1 MLQVAVDPGKVPAL
15 VFERSPGYWQTV
27 GRRFMRDRVAIGAAV
42 VVTIL
47 LILAVFGPWLVP
59 SDPYAS
65 SMMKRLK
72 PIGFEGHPL
81 GTDNLGRDMLSRVIY
96 GARTSLIVGICA
108 PLLGFLIGG
117 AIGMSAGY
125 FRGKVDM
132 LAVGFIDILLA
143 FPSLVLAL
151 TFTAYLGQ
159 SLFNVTLA
167 LGILSI
173 PAAAR
178 VARANTLAWANRD
191 FVLAARTIG
200 ASDWRI
206 LTREILPN
214 LLPPMFAFW
223 LVAISVIIVAESA
236 LSFLGLGIPAPQP
249 SWGGMIADGREALDV
264 APHTALI
271 PAAVMF
277 ATVLS
282 LNFVGDMVRNMVD
295 PRRSAL

>member
-1 MLQVAVDPGKVPAL
+1 MSVSAAEPASAARPKRRLSWAVVLPLGWVAL
-15 VFERSPGYWQTV
+15 VVFA
-27 GRRFMRDRVAIGAAV
+27 AIAADW
-42 VVTIL
+42 L
-47 LILAVFGPWLVP
+47 GLPDPAAQELILRRKPP
-59 SDPYAS
+59 SAEF
-65 SMMKRLK
+65 L
-72 PIGFEGHPL
+72 L
-81 GTDNLGRDMLSRVIY
+81 GTDNLGRDMLSRIIY
-96 GARTSLIVGICA
+96 GARTSLIVGLCA
-108 PLLGFLIGG
+108 PLLGFLVGG

-125 FRGKVDM
+125 FRGKVDL
-132 LAVGFIDILLA
+132 LAVGLIDILLA
-143 FPSLVLAL
+143 FPALVLAL

-178 VARANTLAWANRD
+178 VSRANTLAWANRD

-200 ASDWRI
+200 ASNWRI
-206 LTREILPN
+206 LTHEILPN

-223 LVAISVIIVAESA
+223 LVAVSVIIVAEGA

-264 APHTALI
+264 APHTALV

-282 LNFVGDMVRNMVD
+282 LNFLGDTVRNLVD
-295 PRRSAL
+295 PRRSSL

>member
-1 MLQVAVDPGKVPAL
+1 MSASAAEPLVPA
-15 VFERSPGYWQTV
+15 RR
-27 GRRFMRDRVAIGAAV
+27 GRRMPWAIALPLAWVAV
-42 VVTIL
+42 VVFCAVAANWL
-47 LILAVFGPWLVP
+47 GLPDPAAQELILRRKPP
-59 SDPYAS
+59 SAEF
-65 SMMKRLK
+65 L
-72 PIGFEGHPL
+72 L
-81 GTDNLGRDMLSRVIY
+81 GTDNLGRDMLSRIIY
-96 GARTSLIVGICA
+96 GARTSLIVGLCA
-108 PLLGFLIGG
+108 PAFGFLIGG
-117 AIGMSAGY
+117 AIGMCAGY
-125 FRGKVDM
+125 YRGKVD
-132 LAVGFIDILLA
+132 LIAVGIIDVLLA
-143 FPSLVLAL
+143 FPALVLAL

-178 VARANTLAWANRD
+178 VSRANTLAWANRD

-200 ASDWRI
+200 ASNWRI

-223 LVAISVIIVAESA
+223 LVAISVIIVAEGA

-264 APHTALI
+264 APYTALI

-282 LNFVGDMVRNMVD
+282 LNFVGDMVRNRVD
-295 PRRSAL
+295 PLRSAL

>member
-1 MLQVAVDPGKVPAL
+1 MSASAIEPA
-15 VFERSPGYWQTV
+15 
-27 GRRFMRDRVAIGAAV
+27 AAV
-42 VVTIL
+42 APPKRRIPWAVTLPLAWVSIVVIAAVSANWIGL
-47 LILAVFGPWLVP
+47 PDPAEQELILRRKPP
-59 SDPYAS
+59 SAEF
-65 SMMKRLK
+65 L
-72 PIGFEGHPL
+72 L
-81 GTDNLGRDMLSRVIY
+81 GTDNLGRNMLSRIVH
-96 GARTSLIVGICA
+96 GARTSLIVGLCA
-108 PLLGFLIGG
+108 PAFGFLIGG
-117 AIGMSAGY
+117 AIGMAAGY
-125 FRGKVDM
+125 FRGKIDL
-132 LAVGFIDILLA
+132 LAVGFIDVLLA
-143 FPSLVLAL
+143 FPALVLAL

-206 LTREILPN
+206 ITREILPN

-223 LVAISVIIVAESA
+223 LVAMSVIIVAEGA

-264 APHTALI
+264 APHTALV

-277 ATVLS
+277 LTVLS
-282 LNFVGDMVRNMVD
+282 LNFLGDIVRNRVD
-295 PRRSAL
+295 PRRSSL

>member
-1 MLQVAVDPGKVPAL
+1 MSASAAEPATVARRGRPISWALALPLAWVAL
-15 VFERSPGYWQTV
+15 VVFL
-27 GRRFMRDRVAIGAAV
+27 AITADWIGLPDPAAQE
-42 VVTIL
+42 
-47 LILAVFGPWLVP
+47 LILRRKPP
-59 SDPYAS
+59 SAEY
-65 SMMKRLK
+65 L
-72 PIGFEGHPL
+72 L
-81 GTDNLGRDMLSRVIY
+81 GTDNLGRDMLSRIIY
-96 GARTSLIVGICA
+96 GGRTSLIVGICA
-108 PLLGFLIGG
+108 PFFGFLIGG

-125 FRGKVDM
+125 FRGKVDL

-143 FPSLVLAL
+143 FPTLVLAL
-151 TFTAYLGQ
+151 TFVAYLGQ

-178 VARANTLAWANRD
+178 VSRANTMAWANRD

-200 ASDWRI
+200 ASNWRI

-214 LLPPMFAFW
+214 VLPAMFAFW
-223 LVAISVIIVAESA
+223 LVAVSVIIVAEGA

-277 ATVLS
+277 LTVLS
-282 LNFVGDMVRNMVD
+282 LNFLGDMVRNLVD
-295 PRRSAL
+295 PRRSTL

>member
-1 MLQVAVDPGKVPAL
+1 MSVSAAEPASAARPKRRLSWAVVLPLGWVAL
-15 VFERSPGYWQTV
+15 VVFA
-27 GRRFMRDRVAIGAAV
+27 AITADWLGLPDPAAQE
-42 VVTIL
+42 
-47 LILAVFGPWLVP
+47 LILRRKPP
-59 SDPYAS
+59 SAEF
-65 SMMKRLK
+65 L
-72 PIGFEGHPL
+72 L
-81 GTDNLGRDMLSRVIY
+81 GTDNLGRDMLSRIIY
-96 GARTSLIVGICA
+96 GARTSLIVGLCA
-108 PLLGFLIGG
+108 PLLGFLVGG

-125 FRGKVDM
+125 FRGKVDL
-132 LAVGFIDILLA
+132 LAVGLIDILLA
-143 FPSLVLAL
+143 FPALVLAL

-178 VARANTLAWANRD
+178 VSRANTLAWANRD

-200 ASDWRI
+200 ASNWRI

-223 LVAISVIIVAESA
+223 LVAISVIIVAEGA

>member
-1 MLQVAVDPGKVPAL
+1 MSASAIESAPVVRPRRRLSWAL
-15 VFERSPGYWQTV
+15 ALPLGW
-27 GRRFMRDRVAIGAAV
+27 VAIVVVAAV
-42 VVTIL
+42 LADWLPIADPANQE
-47 LILAVFGPWLVP
+47 LIQRRKLPNATYW
-59 SDPYAS
+59 
-65 SMMKRLK
+65 
-72 PIGFEGHPL
+72 L
-81 GTDNLGRDMLSRVIY
+81 GTDNLGRDMLSRIIY
-96 GARTSLIVGICA
+96 GARTSLIVGLCA
-108 PLLGFLIGG
+108 PLFGFFIGG
-117 AIGMSAGY
+117 TIGMCAGY
-125 FRGKVDM
+125 FRGKIDL

-143 FPSLVLAL
+143 FPALVLAL
-151 TFTAYLGQ
+151 TFVAYLGQ

-178 VARANTLAWANRD
+178 VARANTLAWGSRD

-200 ASDWRI
+200 ASNWRI

-214 LLPPMFAFW
+214 LLPPLFAFW
-223 LVAISVIIVAESA
+223 LVAMSVIIVAEGA
-236 LSFLGLGIPAPQP
+236 LSFLGLGIPAPKP

-277 ATVLS
+277 LTVLS
-282 LNFVGDMVRNMVD
+282 LNFLGDMVRNMVD

>member
-1 MLQVAVDPGKVPAL
+1 ML
-15 VFERSPGYWQTV
+15 
-27 GRRFMRDRVAIGAAV
+27 V
-42 VVTIL
+42 VVLAITADWIGL
-47 LILAVFGPWLVP
+47 PDPSAQELILRRKPP
-59 SDPYAS
+59 SAEF
-65 SMMKRLK
+65 L
-72 PIGFEGHPL
+72 L

-108 PLLGFLIGG
+108 PILGFLVGG

-223 LVAISVIIVAESA
+223 LVAISVIIVAEGA

>member
-1 MLQVAVDPGKVPAL
+1 MSASAAELPLAKPRRRIKLSLAL
-15 VFERSPGYWQTV
+15 PLGW
-27 GRRFMRDRVAIGAAV
+27 VAIVVFAAV
-42 VVTIL
+42 FADWL
-47 LILAVFGPWLVP
+47 PLADPANQELIQRRKLPNAEYW
-59 SDPYAS
+59 
-65 SMMKRLK
+65 
-72 PIGFEGHPL
+72 L
-81 GTDNLGRDMLSRVIY
+81 GTDNLGRDMLSRIVY
-96 GARTSLIVGICA
+96 GARTSLIVGLCA
-108 PLLGFLIGG
+108 PLFGFFIGG
-117 AIGMSAGY
+117 TIGMCAGY
-125 FRGKVDM
+125 FRGKIDL

-143 FPSLVLAL
+143 FPALVLAL
-151 TFTAYLGQ
+151 TFVAYLGQ

-178 VARANTLAWANRD
+178 VARANTMAWASRD

-200 ASDWRI
+200 ASNWRI

-214 LLPPMFAFW
+214 LLPPLFAFW
-223 LVAISVIIVAESA
+223 LVAMSVIIVAEGA
-236 LSFLGLGIPAPQP
+236 LSFLGLGIPAPKP

-277 ATVLS
+277 LTVLS
-282 LNFVGDMVRNMVD
+282 LNFLGDMVRNMVD

>member
-1 MLQVAVDPGKVPAL
+1 MSVSAAEPASAARPKRRLSWAVVLPLGWVAL
-15 VFERSPGYWQTV
+15 VVFA
-27 GRRFMRDRVAIGAAV
+27 AITADWLGLPDPAAQE
-42 VVTIL
+42 
-47 LILAVFGPWLVP
+47 LILRRKPP
-59 SDPYAS
+59 SAEF
-65 SMMKRLK
+65 L
-72 PIGFEGHPL
+72 L
-81 GTDNLGRDMLSRVIY
+81 GTDNLGRDMLSRIIY
-96 GARTSLIVGICA
+96 GARTSLIVGLCA
-108 PLLGFLIGG
+108 PLLGFLVGG

-125 FRGKVDM
+125 FRGKVDL
-132 LAVGFIDILLA
+132 LAVGLIDILLA
-143 FPSLVLAL
+143 FPALVLAL

-178 VARANTLAWANRD
+178 VSRANTLAWANRD

-200 ASDWRI
+200 ASNWRI
-206 LTREILPN
+206 LTHEILPN

-223 LVAISVIIVAESA
+223 LVAVSVIIVAEGA

-264 APHTALI
+264 APHTALV

-282 LNFVGDMVRNMVD
+282 LNFLGDTVRNLVD
-295 PRRSAL
+295 PRRSSL

>member
-1 MLQVAVDPGKVPAL
+1 MSASAAEPLAPA
-15 VFERSPGYWQTV
+15 RR
-27 GRRFMRDRVAIGAAV
+27 GRRIPWAIALPLAW
-42 VVTIL
+42 VTIVVFCAVTANWIGL
-47 LILAVFGPWLVP
+47 ADPAAQELILRRKPP
-59 SDPYAS
+59 SAEF
-65 SMMKRLK
+65 L
-72 PIGFEGHPL
+72 L
-81 GTDNLGRDMLSRVIY
+81 GTDNLGRDMLSRIIY
-96 GARTSLIVGICA
+96 GARTSLIVGLCA
-108 PLLGFLIGG
+108 PAFGFLIGG
-117 AIGMSAGY
+117 AIGMCAGY
-125 FRGKVDM
+125 YRGKVD
-132 LAVGFIDILLA
+132 LLLVGVIDVLLA
-143 FPSLVLAL
+143 FPALVLAL

-178 VARANTLAWANRD
+178 VSRANTLAWGNRD

-200 ASDWRI
+200 ASNWRI

-223 LVAISVIIVAESA
+223 LVAMSVVIVAEGA

-249 SWGGMIADGREALDV
+249 SWGGMIADGREALDA

-271 PAAVMF
+271 PAGVMF
-277 ATVLS
+277 LTVLS
-282 LNFVGDMVRNMVD
+282 LNFLGDIVRNMVD

>member
-1 MLQVAVDPGKVPAL
+1 
-15 VFERSPGYWQTV
+15 
-27 GRRFMRDRVAIGAAV
+27 
-42 VVTIL
+42 
-47 LILAVFGPWLVP
+47 
-59 SDPYAS
+59 
-65 SMMKRLK
+65 
-72 PIGFEGHPL
+72 
-81 GTDNLGRDMLSRVIY
+81 
-96 GARTSLIVGICA
+96 
-108 PLLGFLIGG
+108 
-117 AIGMSAGY
+117 MSAGY
-125 FRGKVDM
+125 FRGKVGL

-143 FPSLVLAL
+143 FPALVLAL

-178 VARANTLAWANRD
+178 VSRANTLAWANRD

-200 ASDWRI
+200 ASNWRI

-223 LVAISVIIVAESA
+223 LVAISVIIVAEGA

-277 ATVLS
+277 ITVLS
-282 LNFVGDMVRNMVD
+282 LNFVGDIVRNMVD
-295 PRRSAL
+295 SRRSAL

>member
-1 MLQVAVDPGKVPAL
+1 VPWAIALPLAWVTVVLFCAITANWLGLADP
-15 VFERSPGYWQTV
+15 
-27 GRRFMRDRVAIGAAV
+27 AAQE
-42 VVTIL
+42 
-47 LILAVFGPWLVP
+47 LILRRKPP
-59 SDPYAS
+59 SAQF
-65 SMMKRLK
+65 L
-72 PIGFEGHPL
+72 L
-81 GTDNLGRDMLSRVIY
+81 GTDNLGRDMLSRIIY
-96 GARTSLIVGICA
+96 GARTSLIVGLCA
-108 PLLGFLIGG
+108 PAFGFLIGG

-125 FRGKVDM
+125 FRGKIDL
-132 LAVGFIDILLA
+132 LAVGFIDVLLA
-143 FPSLVLAL
+143 FPALVLAL

-178 VARANTLAWANRD
+178 VSRANTMAWANRD
-191 FVLAARTIG
+191 FVLAARTVG

-223 LVAISVIIVAESA
+223 LVAMSVVIVAEGA

-249 SWGGMIADGREALDV
+249 SWGGMIADGREALDA

-271 PAAVMF
+271 PAGVMF
-277 ATVLS
+277 LTVLS
-282 LNFVGDMVRNMVD
+282 LNFLGDIVRNMVD

>member
-1 MLQVAVDPGKVPAL
+1 MSASAAKPVVAGAPAAGAKFRLRWSL
-15 VFERSPGYWQTV
+15 VLPLGWLLL
-27 GRRFMRDRVAIGAAV
+27 V
-42 VVTIL
+42 VVLAITADWIGL
-47 LILAVFGPWLVP
+47 PDPAAQELILRRKPP
-59 SDPYAS
+59 SAEF
-65 SMMKRLK
+65 L
-72 PIGFEGHPL
+72 L

-96 GARTSLIVGICA
+96 GARTSLIVGVCA
-108 PLLGFLIGG
+108 PFLGFLVGG

-125 FRGKVDM
+125 FRGKVDL

-143 FPSLVLAL
+143 FPALVLAL

-178 VARANTLAWANRD
+178 VSRANTLAWANRD

-200 ASDWRI
+200 ASNWRI

-223 LVAISVIIVAESA
+223 LVAISVIIVAEGA

-277 ATVLS
+277 VTVLS
-282 LNFVGDMVRNMVD
+282 LNFVGDIVRNLVD

>member
-1 MLQVAVDPGKVPAL
+1 MPCSIRGCAMSASAAEPATVA
-15 VFERSPGYWQTV
+15 RR
-27 GRRFMRDRVAIGAAV
+27 GRRLSWALALPLGWTVLVAFLAISADWLGLPDPAAQE
-42 VVTIL
+42 
-47 LILAVFGPWLVP
+47 LIQRRKPP
-59 SDPYAS
+59 SAEF
-65 SMMKRLK
+65 L
-72 PIGFEGHPL
+72 L
-81 GTDNLGRDMLSRVIY
+81 GTDNLGRDMLSRIVY

-108 PLLGFLIGG
+108 PFLGVLAGG
-117 AIGMSAGY
+117 GIGMSAGY
-125 FRGKVDM
+125 FRGKVDL

-143 FPSLVLAL
+143 FPALVLAL
-151 TFTAYLGQ
+151 TFVAYLGQ

-178 VARANTLAWANRD
+178 VSRANTLAWANRD

-200 ASDWRI
+200 ASNWRI

-214 LLPPMFAFW
+214 VLPAMFAFW
-223 LVAISVIIVAESA
+223 LVAVSVIIVAEGA

-277 ATVLS
+277 LTVLS
-282 LNFVGDMVRNMVD
+282 LNFLGDMVRNLVD

>member
-1 MLQVAVDPGKVPAL
+1 MSASAAEPVAGV
-15 VFERSPGYWQTV
+15 RR
-27 GRRFMRDRVAIGAAV
+27 GRRLSWALALPLGWTVLVAFLAITADWLGLPDPAAQE
-42 VVTIL
+42 
-47 LILAVFGPWLVP
+47 LIQRRKPP
-59 SDPYAS
+59 SAEY
-65 SMMKRLK
+65 L
-72 PIGFEGHPL
+72 L
-81 GTDNLGRDMLSRVIY
+81 GTDNLGRDMLSRIIY

-108 PLLGFLIGG
+108 PFLGFLIGG

-125 FRGKVDM
+125 FRGKVDL

-143 FPSLVLAL
+143 FPALVLAL
-151 TFTAYLGQ
+151 TFVAYLGQ

-178 VARANTLAWANRD
+178 VSRANTLAWANRD

-200 ASDWRI
+200 ASNWRI

-214 LLPPMFAFW
+214 VLPAMFAFW
-223 LVAISVIIVAESA
+223 LVAVSVIIVAEGA

-277 ATVLS
+277 LTVLS
-282 LNFVGDMVRNMVD
+282 LNFLGDMVRNLVD

>member
-1 MLQVAVDPGKVPAL
+1 MSASAAEPAVD
-15 VFERSPGYWQTV
+15 
-27 GRRFMRDRVAIGAAV
+27 GRRRRRLSWALALPLGWTVLVAFLAISADWLGLPDPAAQE
-42 VVTIL
+42 
-47 LILAVFGPWLVP
+47 LIQRRKPP
-59 SDPYAS
+59 SAEY
-65 SMMKRLK
+65 L
-72 PIGFEGHPL
+72 L
-81 GTDNLGRDMLSRVIY
+81 GTDNLGRDMLSRIIY

-108 PLLGFLIGG
+108 PFLGFLVGG

-125 FRGKVDM
+125 FRGKVDL
-132 LAVGFIDILLA
+132 LAVGLIDILLA
-143 FPSLVLAL
+143 FPALVLAL
-151 TFTAYLGQ
+151 TFVAYLGQ

-178 VARANTLAWANRD
+178 VSRANTLAWANRD

-200 ASDWRI
+200 ASNWRI

-214 LLPPMFAFW
+214 VLPAMFAFW
-223 LVAISVIIVAESA
+223 LVAVSVIIVAEGA

-277 ATVLS
+277 LTVLS
-282 LNFVGDMVRNMVD
+282 LNFLGDMVRNLVD

>member
-1 MLQVAVDPGKVPAL
+1 MSASAAEPAVGARP
-15 VFERSPGYWQTV
+15 
-27 GRRFMRDRVAIGAAV
+27 GRRLSWAVALPLGWIVLVAF
-42 VVTIL
+42 
-47 LILAVFGPWLVP
+47 LAVTADWLGLPDPAAQELIQRRKPP
-59 SDPYAS
+59 SAEY
-65 SMMKRLK
+65 L
-72 PIGFEGHPL
+72 L
-81 GTDNLGRDMLSRVIY
+81 GTDNLGRDMLSRIIY

-108 PLLGFLIGG
+108 PFLGFLVGG

-125 FRGKVDM
+125 FRGKVDL
-132 LAVGFIDILLA
+132 LAVGFIDVLLA
-143 FPSLVLAL
+143 FPALVLAL

-178 VARANTLAWANRD
+178 VARANTLAWASRD

-200 ASDWRI
+200 ASNWRI

-214 LLPPMFAFW
+214 VLPAMFAFW
-223 LVAISVIIVAESA
+223 LVAVSVIIVAEGA

-277 ATVLS
+277 LTVLS
-282 LNFVGDMVRNMVD
+282 LNFVGDMVRGLVD

>member
-1 MLQVAVDPGKVPAL
+1 MSASAAEPAIVARRGRPVSWALALPLAWVAL
-15 VFERSPGYWQTV
+15 VVFL
-27 GRRFMRDRVAIGAAV
+27 AITADWIGLPDPAAQE
-42 VVTIL
+42 
-47 LILAVFGPWLVP
+47 LILRRKPP
-59 SDPYAS
+59 SAEY
-65 SMMKRLK
+65 L
-72 PIGFEGHPL
+72 L
-81 GTDNLGRDMLSRVIY
+81 GTDNLGRDMLSRIIY
-96 GARTSLIVGICA
+96 GGRTSLIVGICA
-108 PLLGFLIGG
+108 PFFGFLIGG

-125 FRGKVDM
+125 FRGKVDL

-143 FPSLVLAL
+143 FPTLVLAL
-151 TFTAYLGQ
+151 TFVAYLGQ

-178 VARANTLAWANRD
+178 VSRANTLAWANRD

-200 ASDWRI
+200 ASNWRI

-214 LLPPMFAFW
+214 VLPAMFAFW
-223 LVAISVIIVAESA
+223 LVAVSVIIVAEGA

-277 ATVLS
+277 LTVLS
-282 LNFVGDMVRNMVD
+282 LNFLGDMVRNLVD
-295 PRRSAL
+295 PRRSSL

>member
-1 MLQVAVDPGKVPAL
+1 
-15 VFERSPGYWQTV
+15 
-27 GRRFMRDRVAIGAAV
+27 
-42 VVTIL
+42 
-47 LILAVFGPWLVP
+47 
-59 SDPYAS
+59 
-65 SMMKRLK
+65 
-72 PIGFEGHPL
+72 
-81 GTDNLGRDMLSRVIY
+81 
-96 GARTSLIVGICA
+96 
-108 PLLGFLIGG
+108 
-117 AIGMSAGY
+117 MSAGY

-223 LVAISVIIVAESA
+223 LVAISVIIVAEGALLRAVDGVSFTLAAAARWVSSA
-236 LSFLGLGIPAPQP
+236 SRDRASPC
-249 SWGGMIADGREALDV
+249 WREASS
-264 APHTALI
+264 ACCRQTARSSLRVGSSS
-271 PAAVMF
+271 PG
-277 ATVLS
+277 ATCARRPRS
-282 LNFVGDMVRNMVD
+282 RCAKSVGA
-295 PRRSAL
+295 RSR

>member
-1 MLQVAVDPGKVPAL
+1 MSASTAEAAVTGRPRRRLRWALALPLGWVAL
-15 VFERSPGYWQTV
+15 V
-27 GRRFMRDRVAIGAAV
+27 A
-42 VVTIL
+42 
-47 LILAVFGPWLVP
+47 ILALSANWLGLPDPAAQELIQRRKPP
-59 SDPYAS
+59 SAEF
-65 SMMKRLK
+65 L
-72 PIGFEGHPL
+72 L
-81 GTDNLGRDMLSRVIY
+81 GTDNLGRDMLSRIIY
-96 GARTSLIVGICA
+96 GGRTSLIVGICA
-108 PLLGFLIGG
+108 PFLGFLVGG

-125 FRGKVDM
+125 FRGKIDL
-132 LAVGFIDILLA
+132 LAVGFIDVLLA
-143 FPSLVLAL
+143 FPALVLAL
-151 TFTAYLGQ
+151 TFSAYLGQ

-178 VARANTLAWANRD
+178 VARANTLAWTNRE

-223 LVAISVIIVAESA
+223 LVAVSVVIVAEGA

-282 LNFVGDMVRNMVD
+282 LNFLGDMVRNMVD

>member
-1 MLQVAVDPGKVPAL
+1 MSASAAEPAVDSRRRRRLSWALALPLGWTVLVAFLAISADWLGLPDPAAQEL
-15 VFERSPGYWQTV
+15 IQ
-27 GRRFMRDRVAIGAAV
+27 RRK
-42 VVTIL
+42 
-47 LILAVFGPWLVP
+47 PP
-59 SDPYAS
+59 SAEY
-65 SMMKRLK
+65 L
-72 PIGFEGHPL
+72 L
-81 GTDNLGRDMLSRVIY
+81 GTDNLGRDMLSRIIY

-108 PLLGFLIGG
+108 PFLGFLVGG

-125 FRGKVDM
+125 FRGKVDL

-143 FPSLVLAL
+143 FPALVLAL
-151 TFTAYLGQ
+151 TFVAYLGQ

-178 VARANTLAWANRD
+178 VSRANTLAWANRD

-200 ASDWRI
+200 ASNWRI

-214 LLPPMFAFW
+214 VLPAMFAFW
-223 LVAISVIIVAESA
+223 LVAVSVIIVAEGA

-277 ATVLS
+277 LTVLS
-282 LNFVGDMVRNMVD
+282 LNFLGDMVRNMVD

>member
-1 MLQVAVDPGKVPAL
+1 MSASAAKTVVIAATRPRRRWHWALALPLGWIMLVVFLAITADWIGRPDPSAQ
-15 VFERSPGYWQTV
+15 E
-27 GRRFMRDRVAIGAAV
+27 
-42 VVTIL
+42 
-47 LILAVFGPWLVP
+47 LILRRQPP
-59 SDPYAS
+59 SAEY
-65 SMMKRLK
+65 L
-72 PIGFEGHPL
+72 L
-81 GTDNLGRDMLSRVIY
+81 GVIY

-108 PLLGFLIGG
+108 PFFGFLIGG

-125 FRGKVDM
+125 FRGKVDL

-178 VARANTLAWANRD
+178 VSRANTLAWANRD

-200 ASDWRI
+200 ASNWRI
-206 LTREILPN
+206 VTREILPN

-223 LVAISVIIVAESA
+223 LVAISVIIVAEGA

-282 LNFVGDMVRNMVD
+282 LNFLGDIVRNMVD

>member
-1 MLQVAVDPGKVPAL
+1 
-15 VFERSPGYWQTV
+15 
-27 GRRFMRDRVAIGAAV
+27 
-42 VVTIL
+42 
-47 LILAVFGPWLVP
+47 
-59 SDPYAS
+59 
-65 SMMKRLK
+65 
-72 PIGFEGHPL
+72 
-81 GTDNLGRDMLSRVIY
+81 
-96 GARTSLIVGICA
+96 
-108 PLLGFLIGG
+108 
-117 AIGMSAGY
+117 MSAGY

-223 LVAISVIIVAESA
+223 LVAISVIIVAEGA
-236 LSFLGLGIPAPQP
+236 LSCARSTASRSRSRCERSVEEPGAAFVGAQCPGELLDSARAVACSRWRIVRPA
-249 SWGGMIADGREALDV
+249 MIFQD
-264 APHTALI
+264 PMT
-271 PAAVMF
+271 
-277 ATVLS
+277 S
-282 LNFVGDMVRNMVD
+282 LNPVMTIGRQIAKVLVRTAACRRAARARVRGAARARSRIPD
-295 PRRSAL
+295 PRARSSTRTRCRAACASA

>member
-1 MLQVAVDPGKVPAL
+1 MSASAVRPATVAP
-15 VFERSPGYWQTV
+15 V
-27 GRRFMRDRVAIGAAV
+27 GRRLSWAIVLPLAWVALVAFLAVTADWLPLPDPAAQE
-42 VVTIL
+42 
-47 LILAVFGPWLVP
+47 LILRRKPP
-59 SDPYAS
+59 STTY
-65 SMMKRLK
+65 L
-72 PIGFEGHPL
+72 L
-81 GTDNLGRDMLSRVIY
+81 GTDNLGRDMLSRIIY
-96 GARTSLIVGICA
+96 GGRTSLIVGICA
-108 PLLGFLIGG
+108 PFFGFLIGG

-125 FRGKVDM
+125 FRGKVDL

-143 FPSLVLAL
+143 FPTLVLAL
-151 TFTAYLGQ
+151 TFVAYLGQ

-178 VARANTLAWANRD
+178 VSRANTMAWANRD

-200 ASDWRI
+200 ASNWRI

-214 LLPPMFAFW
+214 VLPAMFAFW
-223 LVAISVIIVAESA
+223 LVAVSVIIVAEGA

-277 ATVLS
+277 LTVLS
-282 LNFVGDMVRNMVD
+282 LNFLGDMVRNLVD
-295 PRRSAL
+295 PRRSSL

>member
-1 MLQVAVDPGKVPAL
+1 MSASAAKVAVVAAPRPGTRWRWAL
-15 VFERSPGYWQTV
+15 ALPLGWLL
-27 GRRFMRDRVAIGAAV
+27 V
-42 VVTIL
+42 VVVLAITADWIGL
-47 LILAVFGPWLVP
+47 PDPSTQELIQRRKPP
-59 SDPYAS
+59 SAEF
-65 SMMKRLK
+65 L
-72 PIGFEGHPL
+72 L

-108 PLLGFLIGG
+108 PVLGFLVGG
-117 AIGMSAGY
+117 AIGMSGGY
-125 FRGKVDM
+125 FRGKVDT

-143 FPSLVLAL
+143 FPALVLAL

-223 LVAISVIIVAESA
+223 LVAISVIIVAEGA

>member
-1 MLQVAVDPGKVPAL
+1 MSASAVRPATVAP
-15 VFERSPGYWQTV
+15 V
-27 GRRFMRDRVAIGAAV
+27 GRRLSWAIVLPLAGVALVAFLAVTADWLPLPDPAAQE
-42 VVTIL
+42 
-47 LILAVFGPWLVP
+47 LILRRKPP
-59 SDPYAS
+59 STTY
-65 SMMKRLK
+65 L
-72 PIGFEGHPL
+72 L
-81 GTDNLGRDMLSRVIY
+81 GTDNLGRDMLSRIIY
-96 GARTSLIVGICA
+96 GGRTSLIVGICA
-108 PLLGFLIGG
+108 PFFGFLIGG

-125 FRGKVDM
+125 FRGKVDL

-143 FPSLVLAL
+143 FPTLVLAL
-151 TFTAYLGQ
+151 TFVAYLGQ

-178 VARANTLAWANRD
+178 VSRANTMAWANRD
-191 FVLAARTIG
+191 FVLVARTIG
-200 ASDWRI
+200 ASNWRI

-214 LLPPMFAFW
+214 VLPAMFAFW
-223 LVAISVIIVAESA
+223 LVAVSVIIVAEGA

-277 ATVLS
+277 LTVLS
-282 LNFVGDMVRNMVD
+282 LNFLGDMVRNLVD
-295 PRRSAL
+295 PRRSSL

>member
-1 MLQVAVDPGKVPAL
+1 MSASAAEPAVGVQRARRLRGGMGWALWLPLGWIVLVAFLAITADWLGLPDPAAQEL
-15 VFERSPGYWQTV
+15 IQ
-27 GRRFMRDRVAIGAAV
+27 RRK
-42 VVTIL
+42 
-47 LILAVFGPWLVP
+47 PP
-59 SDPYAS
+59 SAEY
-65 SMMKRLK
+65 L
-72 PIGFEGHPL
+72 L
-81 GTDNLGRDMLSRVIY
+81 GTDNLGRDMLSRIVY

-108 PLLGFLIGG
+108 PFLGFLIGG

-125 FRGKVDM
+125 FRGKVDL
-132 LAVGFIDILLA
+132 LAVGLIDVLLA
-143 FPSLVLAL
+143 FPALVLAL
-151 TFTAYLGQ
+151 TFVAYLGQ

-178 VARANTLAWANRD
+178 VSRANTLVWANRD

-200 ASDWRI
+200 ASNWRI

-214 LLPPMFAFW
+214 LLPAMFAFW
-223 LVAISVIIVAESA
+223 LVAISVIIVAEGA

-277 ATVLS
+277 LTVLS
-282 LNFVGDMVRNMVD
+282 LNFLGDIVRNLVD

>member
-1 MLQVAVDPGKVPAL
+1 MSASAAEPA
-15 VFERSPGYWQTV
+15 TV
-27 GRRFMRDRVAIGAAV
+27 VRRGRRLSWALALPLGWTVLVAFLAISADWLGLPDPAAQE
-42 VVTIL
+42 
-47 LILAVFGPWLVP
+47 LIQRRKPP
-59 SDPYAS
+59 SAEY
-65 SMMKRLK
+65 L
-72 PIGFEGHPL
+72 L
-81 GTDNLGRDMLSRVIY
+81 GTDNLGRDMLSRIIY

-108 PLLGFLIGG
+108 PFLGFLVGG

-125 FRGKVDM
+125 FRGKVDL

-143 FPSLVLAL
+143 FPALVLAL
-151 TFTAYLGQ
+151 TFVAYLGQ

-178 VARANTLAWANRD
+178 VSRANTLAWANRD

-200 ASDWRI
+200 ASNWRI

-214 LLPPMFAFW
+214 VLPAMFAFW
-223 LVAISVIIVAESA
+223 LVAVSVIIVAEGA

-277 ATVLS
+277 LTVLS
-282 LNFVGDMVRNMVD
+282 LNFLGDMVRNRVD

>member
-1 MLQVAVDPGKVPAL
+1 MPASAAEPAIVARPRWRVRWGLMLPFAWVAL
-15 VFERSPGYWQTV
+15 VVF
-27 GRRFMRDRVAIGAAV
+27 
-42 VVTIL
+42 
-47 LILAVFGPWLVP
+47 LAVFADGLGLRDPTAQELILRRKPP
-59 SDPYAS
+59 SA
-65 SMMKRLK
+65 MFL
-72 PIGFEGHPL
+72 L
-81 GTDNLGRDMLSRVIY
+81 GTDNLGRDMLSRIIY

-108 PLLGFLIGG
+108 PFLGFMVGG
-117 AIGMSAGY
+117 AIGMCAGY
-125 FRGKVDM
+125 FRGKVDL
-132 LAVGFIDILLA
+132 LAVGFIDVLLA
-143 FPSLVLAL
+143 FPALVLAL
-151 TFTAYLGQ
+151 TFVAYLGQ

-200 ASDWRI
+200 ASNWRI

-214 LLPPMFAFW
+214 LLPPLFAFW
-223 LVAISVIIVAESA
+223 LVAMSVIIVAEGA

-277 ATVLS
+277 TTVLS
-282 LNFVGDMVRNMVD
+282 LNFLGDMVRNLVD

>member
-1 MLQVAVDPGKVPAL
+1 MSVSAAEPASTTRPKRRLSWALALPLGWVAL
-15 VFERSPGYWQTV
+15 VVF
-27 GRRFMRDRVAIGAAV
+27 VAITADWLGLPDPAAQE
-42 VVTIL
+42 
-47 LILAVFGPWLVP
+47 LILRRKPP
-59 SDPYAS
+59 SAEF
-65 SMMKRLK
+65 L
-72 PIGFEGHPL
+72 L
-81 GTDNLGRDMLSRVIY
+81 GTDNLGRDMLSRIIY
-96 GARTSLIVGICA
+96 GARTSLIVGLCA
-108 PLLGFLIGG
+108 PLLGFLVGG

-125 FRGKVDM
+125 FRGKVDL
-132 LAVGFIDILLA
+132 LAVGLIDILLA
-143 FPSLVLAL
+143 FPALVLAL

-178 VARANTLAWANRD
+178 VSRANTLAWANRD

-200 ASDWRI
+200 ASNWRI

-223 LVAISVIIVAESA
+223 LVAVSVIIVAEGA

-282 LNFVGDMVRNMVD
+282 LNFLGDMVRNFVD
-295 PRRSAL
+295 PRRSSL

>member
-1 MLQVAVDPGKVPAL
+1 MSASAAKPVIAGAPAA
-15 VFERSPGYWQTV
+15 
-27 GRRFMRDRVAIGAAV
+27 GRRFRLRWSLALPLGWLLLV
-42 VVTIL
+42 VVLAITADWIGL
-47 LILAVFGPWLVP
+47 PDPAAQELILRRKPP
-59 SDPYAS
+59 SAEF
-65 SMMKRLK
+65 L
-72 PIGFEGHPL
+72 L

-96 GARTSLIVGICA
+96 GARTSLIVGVCA
-108 PLLGFLIGG
+108 PFLGFLVGG

-125 FRGKVDM
+125 FRGKVDL

-143 FPSLVLAL
+143 FPALVLAL

-178 VARANTLAWANRD
+178 VSRANTLAWANRD

-200 ASDWRI
+200 ASNWRI

-223 LVAISVIIVAESA
+223 LVAISVIIVAEGA

-277 ATVLS
+277 VTVLS
-282 LNFVGDMVRNMVD
+282 LNFVGDIVRNLVD

>member
-1 MLQVAVDPGKVPAL
+1 MSASAAKSTVVAATRPRRRWHWALALPLGWLLLVVFLAITADWIGLPDPSAQ
-15 VFERSPGYWQTV
+15 E
-27 GRRFMRDRVAIGAAV
+27 
-42 VVTIL
+42 
-47 LILAVFGPWLVP
+47 LILRRKPP
-59 SDPYAS
+59 SAEY
-65 SMMKRLK
+65 L
-72 PIGFEGHPL
+72 L
-81 GTDNLGRDMLSRVIY
+81 GTDNLGRDMLSRIIY

-108 PLLGFLIGG
+108 PFLGFLVGG

-125 FRGKVDM
+125 FRGKIDM

-178 VARANTLAWANRD
+178 VSRANTLAWANRD

-200 ASDWRI
+200 ASNWRI
-206 LTREILPN
+206 ITREILPN

-223 LVAISVIIVAESA
+223 LVAISVIIVAEGA

>member
-1 MLQVAVDPGKVPAL
+1 MSASAAKPVVAAAPAA
-15 VFERSPGYWQTV
+15 
-27 GRRFMRDRVAIGAAV
+27 GRKFRLRWSLILPLGWLLLV
-42 VVTIL
+42 VVLAITADWIGL
-47 LILAVFGPWLVP
+47 PDPAAQELILRRKPP
-59 SDPYAS
+59 SAQF
-65 SMMKRLK
+65 L
-72 PIGFEGHPL
+72 L

-108 PLLGFLIGG
+108 PFLGFLIGG

-125 FRGKVDM
+125 FRGKVDL

-143 FPSLVLAL
+143 FPALVLAL

-178 VARANTLAWANRD
+178 VSRANTLAWANRD

-200 ASDWRI
+200 ASNWRI

-223 LVAISVIIVAESA
+223 LVAISVIIVAEGA

-282 LNFVGDMVRNMVD
+282 LNFVGDIVRNMVD

>member
-1 MLQVAVDPGKVPAL
+1 MSASAAEPGIVARRGRPVSWALALPLAWMAL
-15 VFERSPGYWQTV
+15 VVFL
-27 GRRFMRDRVAIGAAV
+27 AITADWIGLPDPAAQE
-42 VVTIL
+42 
-47 LILAVFGPWLVP
+47 LILRRKPP
-59 SDPYAS
+59 SAQF
-65 SMMKRLK
+65 L
-72 PIGFEGHPL
+72 L
-81 GTDNLGRDMLSRVIY
+81 GTDNLGRDMLSRIIY
-96 GARTSLIVGICA
+96 GGRTSLIVGICA
-108 PLLGFLIGG
+108 PFFGFLIGG

-125 FRGKVDM
+125 FRGKIDL

-143 FPSLVLAL
+143 FPTLVLAL
-151 TFTAYLGQ
+151 TFVAYLGQ

-178 VARANTLAWANRD
+178 VSRANTLAWANRD

-200 ASDWRI
+200 ASNWRI

-214 LLPPMFAFW
+214 VLPAMFAFW
-223 LVAISVIIVAESA
+223 LVAVSVIIVAEGA

-277 ATVLS
+277 LTVLS
-282 LNFVGDMVRNMVD
+282 LNFLGDMVRNLVD